1 MLIILF
7 FPLLFF
13 KSLDS
18 IKKNFPLE
26 FACLV
31 FLKPKFWLTL
41 AWHKKNWISLHTSLN
56 QNHYNGDIW
65 QSQNPELR
73 SVEIFCHHKDYG
85 SRGITSRRKTKK
97 KKPKTFYNFIWGKSR
112 KCFKSFLM
120 KFYCWVNWG
129 YYLKIDAQQRA
140 AECQEKGFQ
149 KTLFKFSKQIT
160 KTVNYPSHIWECEG
174 KVSQEIERIIK
185 RG

>member
-1 MLIILF
+1 MKATVTTTKKHIARKLKSLTGKHFSYLMVCKPVICVSKALYTAHTSNHTRHHWIAVIHHIILDLYLTNHHVWSHITQQGADHF
-7 FPLLFF
+7 IFSIVIFQIIRLL
-13 KSLDS
+13 
-18 IKKNFPLE
+18 KKNFPLE

-73 SVEIFCHHKDYG
+73 SVEIFCHYKDYG

-97 KKPKTFYNFIWGKSR
+97 TQNF
-112 KCFKSFLM
+112 L
-120 KFYCWVNWG
+120 
-129 YYLKIDAQQRA
+129 
-140 AECQEKGFQ
+140 
-149 KTLFKFSKQIT
+149 
-160 KTVNYPSHIWECEG
+160 
-174 KVSQEIERIIK
+174 
-185 RG
+185 